1 MKRYIKHMVA
11 SIIIATT
18 LQSCDD
24 YLEEINPN
32 EVSSELYWRDLEDSN
47 ENLTSVYNGLLNQY
61 IWSIDNESLRGDI
74 AFPNLRSRQNAETYA
89 WHAQAFTNNVDNH
102 YFKSWAGMYRVIW
115 RANQVIT
122 GLNGMS
128 ETFKSQEAWTTQMAE
143 ARFLRGLMHFYLHSN
158 YNQGEIIIRDEIPES
173 LEDYSKPTSSSS
185 EVLTFFREDFQYA
198 YDHLPAIQDQPTRVG
213 KGLAAMIYAKS
224 YLYTKEYD
232 KAIPLLKDVIEG
244 PYGYQLV
251 TGDEVKTLFTHAGDF
266 SKETLFELNYT
277 DIHQRL
283 INGGGDS
290 WDEEAYTTRW
300 ARYTAPGNKGA
311 GLGGAKYFNPTAWIT
326 FEYSNEPMN
335 LNDSRNFKEGN
346 LLRSVPLRCAQ
357 MIQVVNDEES
367 SYYGSTPAYEDI
379 SFSKD
384 IFSYFKKLTNHDVV
398 SHEEDVLATPW
409 QSGKNVV
416 VYRLADAYLMLAECY
431 IQQNNIPEAL
441 SYINAIRERWGL
453 LQLGL
458 DDGSS
463 TYDDVAYDQNSLME
477 HLMYIERPLEL
488 SLEGYAERA
497 IDLRR
502 WGVAKQR
509 FTDLASRD
517 YQVIDYSFTKSDGT
531 AGKGSKVQTGVGPTN
546 DSNSPEIEFNDA
558 AINYIESVHAYLP
571 LPNEETL
578 YNQQV
583 N

>member
-1 MKRYIKHMVA
+1 MKRYIKHFVA
-11 SIIIATT
+11 TIIIATT

-32 EVSSELYWRDLEDSN
+32 EVSSELYWKDLEDSN

-61 IWSIDNESLRGDI
+61 IWSFNNEALRSDL
-74 AFPNLRSRQNAETYA
+74 AFPNSRSRIIAEDYA
-89 WHAQAFTNNVDNH
+89 WHAQAFNNTGRH

-185 EVLTFFREDFQYA
+185 DVLKFFREDFQYA
-198 YDHLPAIQDQPTRVG
+198 YDNLPEVQPQPTRVN
-213 KGLAAMIYAKS
+213 KALAAMLFAKS
-224 YLYTKEYD
+224 YLYEAEYD

-244 PYGYQLV
+244 PYGYELV
-251 TGDEVKTLFTHAGDF
+251 TGDDVKTLFTHAGDF

-277 DIHQRL
+277 DVHQRL

-300 ARYTAPGNKGA
+300 ARYTAPGT
-311 GLGGAKYFNPTAWIT
+311 LGGGQGSGFFSPTAWLT
-326 FEYSNEPMN
+326 YTYSTEPMN
-335 LNDSRNFKEGN
+335 LNDARNFDETGSLKN
-346 LLRSVPLRCAQ
+346 VPLRCAQ
-357 MIQVVNDEES
+357 MIQVVNDES
-367 SYYGSTPAYEDI
+367 STYYGSKPSYEGLSYNADV
-379 SFSKD
+379 
-384 IFSYFKKLTNHDVV
+384 FSYFKKFTNHDIVT
-398 SHEEDVLATPW
+398 HEDQVLSTPW

-431 IQQNNIPEAL
+431 IQQNNITEAL
-441 SYINAIRERWGL
+441 SYINPIRKRWGL
-453 LQLGL
+453 LQLGP
-458 DDGSS
+458 DDGSN
-463 TYDDVAYDQNSLME
+463 TFDDVIYDQNSLME
-477 HLMYIERPLEL
+477 HLMYVEKPLEL
-488 SLEGYAERA
+488 AAEGYAERA

-502 WGVAKQR
+502 WGVTKQR
-509 FTDLASRD
+509 IVELANTPYHVEDFT
-517 YQVIDYSFTKSDGT
+517 FTLSDGT
-531 AGKGSKVQTGVGPTN
+531 SGKGSRVLPGVGS
-546 DSNSPEIEFNDA
+546 DSKSNSPAIEFKDA
-558 AINYIESVHAYLP
+558 ATNYIEAAHAYLP